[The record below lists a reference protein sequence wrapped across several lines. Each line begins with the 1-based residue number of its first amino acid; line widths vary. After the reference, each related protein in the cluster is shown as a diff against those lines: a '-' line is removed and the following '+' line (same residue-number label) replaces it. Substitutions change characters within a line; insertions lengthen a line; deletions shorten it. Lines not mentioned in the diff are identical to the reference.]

1 MKQPF
6 TLTPYAVGMGLFLA
20 AAALLAL
27 QGDDVLSGFVR
38 LIDAPWVCL

>member
-6 TLTPYAVGMGLFLA
+6 ALAPYAVGMGLFLA
-20 AAALLAL
+20 AAALLIM

-38 LIDAPWVCL
+38 LIEAPWACL

>member
-1 MKQPF
+1 MIPHH
-6 TLTPYAVGMGLFLA
+6 LAPYVAGLGLVLA

-38 LIDAPWVCL
+38 LIGAPWSCL